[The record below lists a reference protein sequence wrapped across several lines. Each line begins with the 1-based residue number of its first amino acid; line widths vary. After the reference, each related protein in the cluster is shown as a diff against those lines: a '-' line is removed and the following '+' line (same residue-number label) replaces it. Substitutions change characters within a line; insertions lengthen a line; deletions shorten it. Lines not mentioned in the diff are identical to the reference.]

1 MDLKICTCCTR
12 QVVRQLA
19 AVTHA
24 DGSGR
29 LQTVREPAIRASRL
43 LVHSPNRVRFPLQH
57 TVVGDEWFTQTAVTK
72 TVQERHAYYFIADYH
87 ALTTIFDPKLLA
99 FYTRSVTAT
108 WLACGLD
115 LDVAMFYRRSDVRE
129 TYELT

>member
-1 MDLKICTCCTR
+1 
-12 QVVRQLA
+12 
-19 AVTHA
+19 
-24 DGSGR
+24 
-29 LQTVREPAIRASRL
+29 
-43 LVHSPNRVRFPLQH
+43 
-57 TVVGDEWFTQTAVTK
+57 VGDEWFTQTAVTK

-115 LDVAMFYRRSDVRE
+115 LDVAMFYRRSDVPGDVRADVNSRLRHSQGPDE
-129 TYELT
+129 ADARIRAAVGIG

>member
-1 MDLKICTCCTR
+1 MQTAAGGCRPSGSR
-12 QVVRQLA
+12 QSELR
-19 AVTHA
+19 
-24 DGSGR
+24 DSWY
-29 LQTVREPAIRASRL
+29 I
-43 LVHSPNRVRFPLQH
+43 SPNRVRFPLQH